1 MIKILRKGYE
11 MNQGKIIYICENT
24 PDGIFTAI
32 YDAWAS
38 RIPDERLDIIVDGD
52 YTFELFAEY
61 RYVETDMEKAVKVAR
76 SVSRKISPEAYRQM
90 YVAALSHEED
100 KIMAVYRFLKLGFRA
115 GASVTDMHGM
125 QEVCRVFELCRNVSN
140 EACSFREFLR
150 FAELENGILLARIR
164 PKNFVLPLI
173 AGHFADRFPEEHF
186 AIIDDTAQMG
196 AFHEKGK
203 KWFLSPIDAEA
214 IERLWNSERSREY
227 ETLWKLFFKTI
238 AIEQRRNYR
247 CQRTMCAL
255 RYRDYML
262 EFDA

>member
-1 MIKILRKGYE
+1 M
-11 MNQGKIIYICENT
+11 
-24 PDGIFTAI
+24 
-32 YDAWAS
+32 
-38 RIPDERLDIIVDGD
+38 
-52 YTFELFAEY
+52 
-61 RYVETDMEKAVKVAR
+61 
-76 SVSRKISPEAYRQM
+76 
-90 YVAALSHEED
+90 
-100 KIMAVYRFLKLGFRA
+100 
-115 GASVTDMHGM
+115 
-125 QEVCRVFELCRNVSN
+125 FELCRNVSN

-214 IERLWNSERSREY
+214 IERLWNSERSRED